1 MWIVRLA
8 INRPY
13 TFVVVSILIAL
24 VGVLTAMRMAVDVF
38 PNIDIPVVSVI
49 WTYTGLAPEEMEA
62 RIMTISE
69 RAMTTVTSDI
79 EHMESVSIS
88 GIGIIRVFLHQGANV
103 GKAVALMSSINQD
116 SLI

>member
-8 INRPY
+8 IERPY

-24 VGVLTAMRMAVDVF
+24 IGTLTAMRMAVDIF

-49 WTYTGLAPEEMEA
+49 WTFTGLAPEEMES
-62 RIMTISE
+62 RIMTVSE

-79 EHMESVSIS
+79 EHMESVSLN
-88 GIGIIRVFLHQGANV
+88 GVGIIRVFLH
-103 GKAVALMSSINQD
+103 K
-116 SLI
+116 